1 VVPEENIEELSYLS
15 DIVLHPLT
23 NFIQLVQFCQSLS
36 DIPTLVP
43 SKSIDL
49 KASKALVDFV
59 DIKGHILIKR
69 ALTVAA
75 AGMHNMLL
83 SGPPGSGKTML
94 AKAVAGIL
102 PPLQFDEILEMS
114 QMYSIVGKLS
124 KDQPLITQRPWR
136 MVHHT
141 ASKVSIIG

>member
-1 VVPEENIEELSYLS
+1 LS
-15 DIVLHPLT
+15 DL
-23 NFIQLVQFCQSLS
+23 
-36 DIPTLVP
+36 PTVIP

-49 KASKALVDFV
+49 KANKALVDFV
-59 DIKGHILIKR
+59 DIKGHIMIKR

-124 KDQPLITQRPWR
+124 KDQPLITQRPRR

-141 ASKVSIIG
+141 ASKVSIIGG